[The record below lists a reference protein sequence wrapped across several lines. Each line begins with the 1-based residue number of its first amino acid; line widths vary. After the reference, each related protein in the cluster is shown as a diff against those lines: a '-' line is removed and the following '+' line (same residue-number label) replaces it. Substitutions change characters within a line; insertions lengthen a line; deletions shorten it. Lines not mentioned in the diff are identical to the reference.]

1 MASITKRRIVLMVA
15 LSSLMAISV
24 ALAAGCVPGGG
35 GNDGEDSGT
44 VKIGVLAPV
53 TGFMAGHGQGIRDGA
68 KLAAQEINENGG
80 IDGKKVEL
88 LIEDGKS
95 DPAVNTEKAKQLIGR
110 GGAQFLMGTGS
121 SAETLAAIPVATQ
134 NKVPF
139 IYSLDGELKTCKPG
153 DPDEVNPYVFASGPT
168 PEMLLSSFLPEMMD
182 EFGNKV
188 YFVGSDYVFPRSLN
202 AVATKIVE
210 DNSGEVLGD
219 SYLPTDTTDYSPEIR
234 KILDSEPDILFLTL
248 PGSAG
253 ITFVKQARQ
262 FGVFDKMTVTG
273 SATFDT
279 EAYSAIGK
287 LSENVYVVNRYSELL
302 ENKENKEFVKAYR
315 NTYPDFEFPIGPTAS
330 SGAYGVVYSLK
341 AAIEEAGSTNG
352 DDVVEALE
360 ELELD
365 LPQGHVEIDS
375 KNHMFNQPLYQMQ
388 IGEGNYQ
395 VVKDLGQQEHPGFE
409 GCSVK

>member
-1 MASITKRRIVLMVA
+1 MAV
-15 LSSLMAISV
+15 SV
-24 ALAAGCVPGGG
+24 ALATGCVPGGG
-35 GNDGEDSGT
+35 KVEEDSDT

-68 KLAAQEINENGG
+68 KLAAEEINEDGG
-80 IDGKKVEL
+80 IDGKQVEL

-110 GGAQFLMGTGS
+110 SGAQFLIGTGS

-134 NKVPF
+134 YKVPF

-153 DPDEVNPYVFASGPT
+153 DPNAVNPYVFASGPT
-168 PEMLLSSFLPEMMD
+168 PEMLLGSFLPEMMN
-182 EFGNKV
+182 EFGKEV

-210 DNSGEVLGD
+210 DNGGTVLGD

-234 KILDSEPDILFLTL
+234 KILDAEPDMLFLTL

-262 FGVFDKMTVTG
+262 FGVFDEMTVTG

-287 LSENVYVVNRYSELL
+287 LSEGVYVVNRYSELL
-302 ENKENKEFVKAYR
+302 DNQKNQAFVEAYR
-315 NTYPDFEFPIGPTAS
+315 AAYPDFDAPIGPTAS
-330 SGAYGVVYSLK
+330 SGTYGVVYALK
-341 AAIEEAGSTNG
+341 AAIEKAGSTEG
-352 DDVVEALE
+352 DQVAKALE
-360 ELELD
+360 GLELD
-365 LPQGHVEIDS
+365 LPQGHVQIDPE
-375 KNHMFNQPLYQMQ
+375 NHMFNQPLYQMQ
-388 IGEGNYQ
+388 IAEGNYQ
-395 VVKDLGQQEHPGFE
+395 IKKNLGQQQHPGFE
-409 GCSVK
+409 GCSVE